1 MKPRVA
7 LIVLTMNN
15 LDDTAVALE
24 SLGALDY
31 PNYGVVLVDNG
42 STDGSIATLR
52 ERFPHV
58 TFIENGENLGF
69 AAGNNVGLKYA
80 AEHGADY
87 MMLLNNDIKVAPDS
101 LGRLIDVAES
111 DPRIGMVGPVVYD
124 FEDRPNNVGWRFNR
138 RWGYSVRLRFNEA
151 EGRDVLDVHTISGCA
166 VMVRRDVYEETGGLD
181 ERFFFLSEDVEWGL
195 RCTKTGR
202 RVVTALRAKLWHLNC
217 ATVRRRSSA
226 RLYYEYRNSLMLM
239 RRHGTLLNWLSFLPH
254 FLFRRFL
261 PEGRAIRRDGT
272 LTPESRLLKLR
283 ALRQAIADFIAGRT
297 GRGPAWLS
305 YSH

>member
-31 PNYGVVLVDNG
+31 PNYGVILVDNG

-124 FEDRPNNVGWRFNR
+124 FEARPNTGGWRFNR
-138 RWGYSVRLRFNEA
+138 WWGYSVRLRFNEA
-151 EGRDVLDVHTISGCA
+151 DGRDVLDVHTISGCA

-181 ERFFFLSEDVEWGL
+181 ERFFFLFEDVEWGL

-217 ATVRRRSSA
+217 ATIRRRSSA

-239 RRHGTLLNWLSFLPH
+239 RRHGNLLNWLSFLPH
-254 FLFRRFL
+254 FLFRRL
-261 PEGRAIRRDGT
+261 LREGRAIRRDGT
-272 LTPESRLLKLR
+272 LTRESRLLKLR